1 VRTVR
6 DPRDAGIER
15 CTLDDLRGA
24 DAASNAARL
33 REALAGRDT
42 AAHRDALALNAALA
56 LEVTGA
62 EPDARSAVARARK
75 TLANGGGS
83 QLLERIA
90 AFAQDHAA
98 TAKAPR
104 DQR

>member
-1 VRTVR
+1 MR

-15 CTLDDLRGA
+15 CTLEDLRGT

-42 AAHRDALALNAALA
+42 AAHRDALVLGAALA

-62 EPDARSAVARARK
+62 GARCAPRRRARARG
-75 TLANGGGS
+75 AR
-83 QLLERIA
+83 ERRRREA
-90 AFAQDHAA
+90 ARRPSRRSRKERA
-98 TAKAPR
+98 R
-104 DQR
+104 